1 MNYSQELAGSWV
13 LVHPELDHDPA
24 SRQGQIGIVTL
35 ADLER
40 DDIYVSFGAG
50 GPCLYAANA
59 LLVLK
64 NPNDIYRDLLVLGKE
79 MDKADFKKLFQISL
93 LAEYGDAH
101 KIKTALE
108 MAMPSPAIRAA
119 GLISLEEKL
128 ALQLQADRQTEL
140 SWGARRGR

>member
-1 MNYSQELAGSWV
+1 MNYSQELTGSWV

-24 SRQGQIGIVTL
+24 SRRGQIGMVTL

-50 GPCLYAANA
+50 GPCLYATNA

-79 MDKADFKKLFQISL
+79 MDTTDFKKLFQISL
-93 LAEYGDAH
+93 LAEYGDAY

-108 MAMPSPAIRAA
+108 MAMASPALRAA
-119 GLISLEEKL
+119 GMISLEQKL
-128 ALQLQADRQTEL
+128 GLQLPPGRQSDL
-140 SWGARRGR
+140 SWGAQRGR